1 MEPKKINGHI
11 YYYYSNWQWKEGRC
25 RRVWQKYLGKLQ
37 NIAKAVEGGGP
48 PAKYAEIFQWGLPTA
63 LWNET
68 CRAEIV
74 NIIDKLCP
82 KRQQGLTTGEY
93 LVTAAINRAISPNS
107 KRSMWEWFSQTI
119 LLRQLPHASKSAISS
134 QRFWD
139 HMDRIKGHM
148 PLTIWKNILKGV
160 FIREAIDLS
169 SVSYDGTNFYTFI
182 DTFNVKC
189 QIAKRGKNKQG
200 RNNLRQISYALFC
213 CADGHMPLFYDI
225 YDGNRNDAKQ
235 FPLMLKKF
243 HGFLNEIWEAQA
255 QAQELKLVSESEPK
269 EQPRQASQSQPQ
281 SLQSLQ
287 PQVTLIFDKG
297 NNSTENFNL
306 IDSLN
311 LNYVGSVKLEEHK
324 ELAQISNKDER
335 FQLCNENEDED
346 EEDELEGTKSF
357 RVKNLVY
364 GKERIL
370 VVTYNQN
377 LFNSQYLTIQNDIT
391 KTIEKLSLLRQKLQ
405 DRANGLI
412 KGGKFPTKESVEK
425 QCKEILRRQ
434 YMKDV
439 IKIKI
444 AAQKERKGKKEQ
456 KRPNGV
462 ETVETVRLKYWI
474 DSEAISKLSDTYI
487 GKNIIITNH
496 EGWDN
501 SRIIR
506 AYRSQF
512 IIENVFKEMKDR
524 KTGSWWP
531 LHHWTDSKIRVH
543 ALYCT
548 IALLIRALM
557 YRRINLKDLNLSM
570 KRILKELD
578 DIRETINIYPAK
590 RGKGKGNK
598 KQPTQP
604 VLTKISEVQQ
614 KLIEILNLKEK
625 KSGF

>member
-1 MEPKKINGHI
+1 VI
-11 YYYYSNWQWKEGRC
+11 
-25 RRVWQKYLGKLQ
+25 
-37 NIAKAVEGGGP
+37 
-48 PAKYAEIFQWGLPTA
+48 
-63 LWNET
+63 
-68 CRAEIV
+68 
-74 NIIDKLCP
+74 
-82 KRQQGLTTGEY
+82 
-93 LVTAAINRAISPNS
+93 AAINRAISPNS
-107 KRSMWEWFSQTI
+107 KRSMWEWFCQTI
-119 LLRQLPHASKSAISS
+119 LLRRLPHASKSAMNS

-139 HMDRIKGHM
+139 HMDRIKDHM
-148 PLTIWKNILKGV
+148 ALTIWKNILKGV
-160 FIREAIDLS
+160 FSREAIDIS

-182 DTFNVKC
+182 DTFNVRC

-200 RNNLRQISYALFC
+200 RNNLRQVSYALFC

-235 FPLMLKKF
+235 FPLMVKKF
-243 HGFLNEIWEAQA
+243 HDFLNEIWESQSQSQLQLQLQLQLQSQEKKKEKEKE
-255 QAQELKLVSESEPK
+255 QAQELKLVPEPE
-269 EQPRQASQSQPQ
+269 EQPRQPQPPQPLQPQ
-281 SLQSLQ
+281 Q

-297 NNSTENFNL
+297 NNSAENFNL

-324 ELAQISNKDER
+324 ELAQISNNDDR
-335 FQLCNENEDED
+335 FQLCKEDED
-346 EEDELEGTKSF
+346 EEDELEGTKF
-357 RVKNLVY
+357 FQVKKVVY

-377 LFNSQYLTIQNDIT
+377 LFNAQYLTIQNDIT
-391 KTIEKLSLLRQKLQ
+391 KAIEKLSLLRQKLE
-405 DRANGLI
+405 DRVNGLI
-412 KGGKFPTKESVEK
+412 KGGKSPTKESVEK
-425 QCKEILRRQ
+425 QCKKILRRQ

-444 AAQKERKGKKEQ
+444 AVQEEQKERKGKKEQ
-456 KRPNGV
+456 KKPNGT
-462 ETVETVRLKYWI
+462 ETVKTKTVRLVHLEYWI
-474 DSEAISKLSDTYI
+474 DSEAMSKLSDTYL

-501 SRIIR
+501 CRIIK

-512 IIENVFKEMKDR
+512 IIENIFKEMKDR

-557 YRRINLKDLNLSM
+557 YRRINLKGLNLSM
-570 KRILKELD
+570 KRVLKELD
-578 DIRETINIYPAK
+578 AIRETINIYPAK
-590 RGKGKGNK
+590 RGKGNK

-614 KLIEILNLKEK
+614 KLIEILNLKEE